1 MAEKLNYM
9 KLEKGRFLSQ
19 SKFNE
24 FFRTVNKENV
34 EGQRKWKTNKLLKK
48 FPHPLLIRSEQ
59 MYNNNR
65 LYKLNKYQL
74 LLK

>member
-48 FPHPLLIRSEQ
+48 FPHPLLIRSEL
-59 MYNNNR
+59 MTPLR
-65 LYKLNKYQL
+65 FYKWNKYQL